1 MAAGG
6 ECWLQRPPSFSGQ
19 ADRPRGSWWECR
31 VPPAPTC
38 RCPPFATPPSAPALP
53 ANKKEPLMKALWKRL
68 GSFQPPSFRVTA
80 SADCGPANSGQSN
93 PTIQD

>member
-38 RCPPFATPPSAPALP
+38 RCLPFTPPALRP
-53 ANKKEPLMKALWKRL
+53 GPPRKQKGALNEGTLEEAGQFFSPR
-68 GSFQPPSFRVTA
+68 PSE
-80 SADCGPANSGQSN
+80 
-93 PTIQD
+93 